1 MIELLLKKNQTKK
14 SQFLSIFDPFLADPF
29 QLSHF
34 SQHFSSHNPQFVFP
48 HADSAFHKY
57 QQHHSSVHHGSKNKD
72 TNFSDHGA
80 KSVSWSNDDQ
90 QPGKQKQR
98 RSNDKNAPEYLI

>member
-1 MIELLLKKNQTKK
+1 MKTNKL
-14 SQFLSIFDPFLADPF
+14 QFFKHFLADPF

-57 QQHHSSVHHGSKNKD
+57 QQHANHQQHAGVHHGSKNKE
-72 TNFSDHGA
+72 TIFSEH
-80 KSVSWSNDDQ
+80 KSVSWSNDE
-90 QPGKQKQR
+90 GKQKR
-98 RSNDKNAPEYLI
+98 RSSDKNAPEYLI

>member
-1 MIELLLKKNQTKK
+1 
-14 SQFLSIFDPFLADPF
+14 
-29 QLSHF
+29 LSHF

-57 QQHHSSVHHGSKNKD
+57 QQHASVHHGKNKD

-90 QPGKQKQR
+90 PGKQKQR